1 MTTSQID
8 VPGGR
13 LLVVDEGSGPPIVLL
28 HAWVADHRAWDAVVP
43 QLVSAGYRVVRYDM
57 RGFGESTT
65 EDLEFSHRADLIAV
79 MDAAGTGR
87 AAIVGNSGG
96 GMTAVDAA
104 IESPDRFVAVVGV
117 AAGVGGFEVPPT
129 PEEVEIFKQYERLD
143 SAEPSDADALTDF
156 EVRVWMDGPGQPA
169 DRVPGQTREAFRS
182 MARPLNE
189 PGRVRGRKID
199 LDPPANDR
207 LADLRSPVL
216 AIAGSLDFSD
226 AMQTAKHLEAAAPDA
241 RALIWPDVA
250 HIVGMEQP
258 DRLAAAIVE
267 FLAPLDRW
275 G

>member
-43 QLVSAGYRVVRYDM
+43 PLVSAGYRVVRYDM

-79 MDAAGTGR
+79 MDAASIGR

-104 IESPDRFVAVVGV
+104 IESPDRFVAVAGV

-143 SAEPSDADALTDF
+143 SAEPFDADALTDF

-207 LADLRSPVL
+207 LSDLRSPVL